1 MKQIAVRTEPELRAE
16 LTAAFSAGLPVY
28 VAGAGR
34 PPAGDDSVALE
45 VATRGIDIET
55 EGCNVGDLVFCGA
68 VTVTLAAGEPWSE
81 FVRLAV
87 ENGWSGVE
95 ALAAEPGTV
104 ADLVA
109 ANPVRYGQSVADTV
123 ASVRTWDRATDSQRT
138 FAMVDCGFAPH
149 SSLFG
154 TEELPDG
161 SPRYV
166 VMEVALLLK
175 MADITP
181 PIDDRKLAEAL
192 GVQKGA
198 RVPLTQVFEMAL
210 ASGEQATGAG
220 LPPK

>member
-1 MKQIAVRTEPELRAE
+1 MADLTRTLSSPIVVGVAGDGEKDGALLWAAR
-16 LTAAFSAGLPVY
+16 TAARTGTSLVVVHAGDPESFVTR
-28 VAGAGR
+28 VAGA
-34 PPAGDDSVALE
+34 E
-45 VATRGIDIET
+45 MM
-55 EGCNVGDLVFCGA
+55 A
-68 VTVTLAAGEPWSE
+68 VT
-81 FVRLAV
+81 AV
-87 ENGWSGVE
+87 LEAEEEMQRVLRERVE